1 MKYLSL
7 ILVFVAL
14 LAFAEDEHEADEHK
28 HAEGEKHEEASNGVG
43 PDKGIIEKN
52 EDDGFKFSQEAIK
65 TIGYKTIN
73 YQTEIFEIPSKALVQ
88 VKDDKSI
95 YRLRN
100 GWLKRVDIQ
109 IIKKNT
115 DSILLKATDLK
126 SGDQIVVTEVGY
138 LRIAEVFSEEG
149 AEHSH

>member
-1 MKYLSL
+1 
-7 ILVFVAL
+7 VAL
-14 LAFAEDEHEADEHK
+14 FAFAEDEHEADEHK
-28 HAEGEKHEEASNGVG
+28 HAESEKHEEANNGVG

-52 EDDGFKFSQEAIK
+52 ENDGFKFSQEAIK

-73 YQTEIFEIPSKALVQ
+73 YQTEIFEIPTKALVQ

-100 GWLKRVDIQ
+100 GWFKRVDIQ
-109 IIKKNT
+109 IIKKNA
-115 DSILLKATDLK
+115 DSILLKASDLK